1 MPNVHTLR
9 MLDRIKVILQRH
21 QRAAGG
27 DFLRAEIELIEEY
40 LEAEERGTTKEKTL
54 QEAIKKVTLQEAF
67 RIVEEYE
74 QDPYE
79 IVEGTWIGA
88 GKQLFYRDKR
98 DGALYVDS
106 SGNQQLTPNDVL
118 NLKDLHTLK
127 VER

>member
-40 LEAEERGTTKEKTL
+40 LEAEERGTTKEK
-54 QEAIKKVTLQEAF
+54 TLQEAF